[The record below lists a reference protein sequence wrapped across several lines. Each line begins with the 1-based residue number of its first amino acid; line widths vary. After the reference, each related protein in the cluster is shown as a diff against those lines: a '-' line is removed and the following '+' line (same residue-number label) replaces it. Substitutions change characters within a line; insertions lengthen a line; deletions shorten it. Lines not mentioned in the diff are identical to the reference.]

1 MHKRDY
7 PGVNFPIVC
16 EHPRQPHLYQS
27 MVRHSQE
34 VRHCKLTSFPSALS
48 NSWSQPKLM

>member
-7 PGVNFPIVC
+7 PSVN
-16 EHPRQPHLYQS
+16 EHPRQSHLYLS

-48 NSWSQPKLM
+48 SSWSQPKLM